1 MPLDHTPTPAA
12 NFGTVSIR
20 SQAPR
25 SQHREHSVPM
35 FLTSSFVFDSAE
47 HARALFAE
55 EESGMV
61 YSRYGNPSV
70 DEFVHKLALLEGCED
85 GFATASGM
93 AAMFGSM
100 AALLSSGD
108 HIVASRA
115 VFGSTHAVLTRVL
128 ARWGIG
134 HSYVDPADN
143 DGWRAA
149 ITPATKMLFVETPS
163 NPGLALVDLEYL
175 GRLADEHGIILNVD
189 NCFATPYLQTPAR
202 WGAHLVTH
210 SATKFIDG
218 QGRVLGGAILGSS
231 ELIGEV
237 RSFARATGPALS
249 PFNAWVLSKSLETL
263 EVRMER
269 HCENALTLARH
280 LEQHPQVN
288 EVRYPFL
295 ESHPQRELAGRQMRH
310 GGGVVT
316 FEVKG
321 GLEGGKRFLDGLQ
334 MVTRSSN
341 LGDTRSIATHP
352 ATTTHCKLSEQERQ
366 AVGIT
371 PGLVRVSVGLET
383 ITDIIAD
390 IDTALEEGQQG

>member
-1 MPLDHTPTPAA
+1 MPLDHNPTPAA
-12 NFGTVSIR
+12 NFETVSIR

-70 DEFVHKLALLEGCED
+70 DEFVHKLCALEGCED

-143 DGWRAA
+143 NGWRAA
-149 ITPATKMLFVETPS
+149 ITPATRMLFVETPS

-263 EVRMER
+263 AVRMER
-269 HCENALTLARH
+269 HCENALALARH

-295 ESHPQRELAGRQMRH
+295 DSHPQRELAGRQMRH

-383 ITDIIAD
+383 IADIIAD
-390 IDTALEEGQQG
+390 IDTALEQRQQR